1 MIIEIEKLNDLVC
14 DADKIVLSNDGEKSI
29 IQLLKLQKQIEQA
42 IITAKMM
49 VEKKALELNPNL
61 KSITSDNL
69 RISYR
74 QYGSKYKIDESFFEK
89 LDPSFYKVT
98 KRYDVIADEVEKY
111 TEDHKSLPIGINEIE
126 RPKSL
131 SFSLKGEKDNE

>member
-14 DADKIVLSNDGEKSI
+14 NADKIVLSADGENVI
-29 IQLLKLQKQIEQA
+29 IQLLTLEKQIEQG
-42 IITAKMM
+42 IKTAKMM
-49 VEKKALELNPNL
+49 IEKKVIELNPNL

-74 QYGSKYKIDESFFEK
+74 QYGAKYRIEDSFFDK
-89 LDPSFYKVT
+89 LDPSFYKVS
-98 KRYDVIADEVEKY
+98 KRYDVVAEEVEKY
-111 TEDHKSLPIGINEIE
+111 CEEHKSLPIGINEIE

>member
-1 MIIEIEKLNDLVC
+1 MIIEIENINELVC
-14 DADKIVLSNDGEKSI
+14 DADKIVLSNDGEKAI

-42 IITAKMM
+42 LTTAKMM

-74 QYGSKYKIDESFFEK
+74 QYGSKYRIDESFFEK
-89 LDPSFYKVT
+89 LDPSFYKIR
-98 KRYDVIADEVEKY
+98 KAYDVVADEVEKY
-111 TEDHKSLPIGINEIE
+111 CEEHKSLPIGINEVD
-126 RPKSL
+126 RPKTL